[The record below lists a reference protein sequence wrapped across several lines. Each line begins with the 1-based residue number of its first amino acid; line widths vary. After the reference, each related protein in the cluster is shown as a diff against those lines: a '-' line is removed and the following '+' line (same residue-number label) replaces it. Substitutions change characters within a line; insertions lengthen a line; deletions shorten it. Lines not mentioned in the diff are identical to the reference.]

1 MRHQRL
7 RKSRIKRGLLG
18 DTNVN
23 VRNTWIGIATATT
36 LFLSMPA
43 SAQDAGIGAEL
54 ECLRFIQSQ
63 ERAYRIPQGLLTAI
77 SLAESG
83 RPAGP
88 NDQLHAWPWTINVNG
103 RGRFFDT
110 KEEAVAET
118 RRLLDA
124 GERSIDVGC
133 MQINLR
139 YHPNAFQ
146 TMEDA
151 FDPATNVAYG
161 AKFLSELHG
170 LQGSWSKAVER
181 YHSSDD
187 GRREQYR
194 ERVLALWNTEA
205 RNIVMNAV
213 LAEDTD
219 TPYHRAI
226 KDFVAQ
232 RYAEALDKYQ
242 AIVDSNPG
250 DKIGLLGV
258 AMSYEELGRDVEA
271 MQAYGRYLAAEPNN
285 QNVLSKVMQKAS
297 ANGPEEARAQLEG
310 FVKAGVAQPDVFS
323 ALAELAS
330 TMGDHDTA
338 FTYAKDAITKA
349 PGVPTYYLNAGV
361 IADKLNQPA
370 AAIQFYEQFLSMFE
384 RRPTYLDASVD
395 GVRDRVRF
403 LRAKL

>member
-1 MRHQRL
+1 MRAETPPKGGRL
-7 RKSRIKRGLLG
+7 WGNL
-18 DTNVN
+18 NVN
-23 VRNTWIGIATATT
+23 AKNIWAGIAAAATIV
-36 LFLSMPA
+36 M
-43 SAQDAGIGAEL
+43 SAPTFAQNADIGAEF

-83 RPAGP
+83 RAAGP
-88 NDQLHAWPWTINVNG
+88 DNQLHAWPWTINVNG
-103 RGRFFDT
+103 RGRFFET
-110 KEEAVAET
+110 KDEAIAET

-133 MQINLR
+133 MQVNLR

-194 ERVLALWNTEA
+194 ERVLTLWNTEA

-226 KDFVAQ
+226 KDFVAK
-232 RYAEALDKYQ
+232 RYPEALDKYQ
-242 AIVDSNPG
+242 AIVDGNPT

-285 QNVLSKVMQKAS
+285 QNILSKVIQKAG
-297 ANGPEEARAQLEG
+297 AKTPEAARADLEG
-310 FVKAGVAQPDVFS
+310 FVKAGVAQSDVYS
-323 ALAELAS
+323 ALAEVAS
-330 TMGDHDTA
+330 TLGDDEAA
-338 FTYAKDAITKA
+338 FTYAKDAINNA

-361 IADKLNQPA
+361 IADKLDQPA
-370 AAIQFYEQFLSMFE
+370 AAVQFYEQFISMFE

-395 GVRDRVRF
+395 GVRDRIRF